1 MTSPKTKKT
10 SLNVCVWNAL
20 SKLAFR
26 IKQKKDTF
34 LLDYFYFQITQL
46 NVSFSSGYSTLKKK
60 EISTLQQNSSITNNC
75 RSGFVKPVIEA
86 VGQTQQL
93 YIWWKVGD
101 PSNATAKFTVFL
113 FGRQITSLPNPQ
125 IQSKLLKQEQ
135 KYQQVLV
142 VGCSLLLTVKYYNN
156 VSST

>member
-1 MTSPKTKKT
+1 MTNPKTKKT

-86 VGQTQQL
+86 VGWTQQL

-101 PSNATAKFTVFL
+101 PSNATAKFTVF
-113 FGRQITSLPNPQ
+113 IWKADH
-125 IQSKLLKQEQ
+125 KLTKPTD
-135 KYQQVLV
+135 LV
-142 VGCSLLLTVKYYNN
+142 KTVETRAKILAGTGCWLLLVTYSKIL
-156 VSST
+156 